1 MEEVAKVAEIIPF
14 KTRQQMKMENAMK
27 IMHEWEG
34 YLEWK
39 DANWQ
44 KAEEKEV
51 AEEQFLSNEEIEWL
65 NSWVNETD
73 FAKTEVVKGID

>member
-1 MEEVAKVAEIIPF
+1 VANLAKIIPF
-14 KTRQQMKMENAMK
+14 KTRQQMKTENALK
-27 IMHEWEG
+27 TMHEWEE
-34 YLEWK
+34 YLEWE

-44 KAEEKEV
+44 KAEEKEE

-73 FAKTEVVKGID
+73 YAKTEVVKGID